1 MKRILLLF
9 GVCFL
14 SITSIKAQFTISDA
28 AGNQVADGAVIT
40 TNSTAR
46 RSASWDF
53 LVVNN
58 TSSDIYVKAELVS
71 TTGDPSQFEFC
82 FGFCYTGISLNQEL
96 PVQDPVMISANGDS
110 GRGNHMYN
118 MGSNGSAIWD
128 FEMQFFQTD
137 ITGTNR
143 LGNVYTITYR
153 YDVNATA
160 SVDDHEELAFQVKNT
175 VVKDGVLRVNSED
188 NYNLELY
195 SLLGKR
201 VFKSKIDSGSHLLNV
216 DHLSAQ
222 VYILRVTHANGTVKN
237 FKVILR

>member
-1 MKRILLLF
+1 MKQTLLLTF
-9 GVCFL
+9 ISLL
-14 SITSIKAQFTISDA
+14 SIQSVYSQFTISDG
-28 AGNQVADGAVIT
+28 AGNTISDGSVVVF
-40 TNSTAR
+40 NSTDR
-46 RSASWDF
+46 RNASWDF
-53 LVVNN
+53 LVNN
-58 TSSDIYVKAELVS
+58 STSSDIYVKAELVT

-96 PVQDPVMISANGDS
+96 PVQDPVMIPANGDS

-118 MGSNGSAIWD
+118 MGSNGNAIWD

-137 ITGTNR
+137 VTGTNR
-143 LGNVYTITYR
+143 LGNVYTVTYR

-160 SVDDHEELAFQVKNT
+160 SIDDQEELAFQVKNT
-175 VVKDGVLRVNSED
+175 VVEDGFLRINCED

-201 VFKSKIDSGSHLLNV
+201 VFKSKVNSGSHSLNV
-216 DHLSAQ
+216 GHLSAQ
-222 VYILRVTHANGTVKN
+222 VYILRVTHTNGVVKN